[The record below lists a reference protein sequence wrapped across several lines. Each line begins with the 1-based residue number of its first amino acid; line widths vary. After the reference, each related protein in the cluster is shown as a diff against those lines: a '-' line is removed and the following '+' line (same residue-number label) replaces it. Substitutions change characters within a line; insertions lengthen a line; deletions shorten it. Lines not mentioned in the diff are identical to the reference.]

1 MGIFVRIVSKGLEHI
16 VSQLKQH
23 GPAIAEMV
31 ALGRFVRGIDVQ
43 GIDLPPLPDEE
54 IAPGSYHRRILT
66 LEPLEVVLV
75 SWPPGVASAV
85 HHHEGFAG
93 HVLVLEG
100 QLENIAYTIKDG
112 VMTDRMHMRADPGG
126 VVPEPDGIIH
136 VLRNPDRKDWART
149 LHFYFPALTDLDGMR
164 IFDLANGTIAT
175 LNSSAKAASFSEP
188 ESSFSKLEKE
198 AFRFVPFEQMPQ
210 ARSHRIRP
218 VVPKPTNER
227 IIDMVR
233 GYYEE
238 QAERY
243 DDSDARDPVRTKY
256 TKGVN
261 ALIAEAL
268 RQIEPLDAML
278 ALACGTGRRA
288 SNIRQLSGR
297 DYELWG
303 VDVSGAMADIASER
317 GIHAINARWADADV
331 PRGHFDA
338 CTILYAFGH
347 VPGVAMREA
356 WLRKV
361 HDALRPGGRLYL
373 DTFNL
378 NDGHEWGPRARQA
391 YRDLDLAEQGY
402 DLGDVFYIRSGG
414 THPAFLHY
422 FDEPGLRDLLDR
434 CGFSVE
440 RIRHVGYVHR
450 AGEVLPAGEQGM
462 LYVEAIRR

>member
-1 MGIFVRIVSKGLEHI
+1 MSKGLERI
-16 VSQLKQH
+16 VRDVKER
-23 GPAIAEMV
+23 GPAIAEMA
-31 ALGRFVRGIDVQ
+31 ALGRFVRGIDVG

-54 IAPGSYHRRILT
+54 ITPGSYHRDILT
-66 LEPLEVVLV
+66 LEPLEVVLL

-85 HHHEGFAG
+85 HHHDGFAG
-93 HVLVLEG
+93 HVLVLDG

-112 VMTDRMHMRADPGG
+112 VMTDRMHMLAGPGG

-136 VLRNPDRKDWART
+136 VLRNPDRMDWART

-164 IFDLANGTIAT
+164 IFDLSNGTIAT

-198 AFRFVPFEQMPQ
+198 AFRFVPFERMPQ

-218 VVPKPTNER
+218 VVPKPTSER

-233 GYYEE
+233 AYYEE

-243 DDSDARDPVRTKY
+243 DDADARDPIRTNY
-256 TKGVN
+256 TEGVN

-268 RQIEPLDAML
+268 AKSERMEAML

-288 SNIRQLSGR
+288 SDIRQASGR
-297 DYELWG
+297 DYALWG
-303 VDVSGAMADIASER
+303 VDLSGAMADIATER
-317 GIHAINARWADADV
+317 GIHAINARWTEAEV
-331 PRGHFDA
+331 PRDHFDA

-347 VPGVAMREA
+347 VPDAALREA

-361 HDALRPGGRLYL
+361 HDALRPGGRLFL
-373 DTFNL
+373 DAFDL
-378 NDGHEWGPRARQA
+378 NDRHEWGPRARKA
-391 YRDLDLAEQGY
+391 YHDLDLGDQGY
-402 DLGDVFYIRSGG
+402 ELGDVFYVRSGG

-422 FDEPGLRDLLDR
+422 FEEDGLRDLLER
-434 CGFSVE
+434 CGFAVE
-440 RIRHVGYVHR
+440 RIRHVGYVHC
-450 AGEVLPAGEQGM
+450 AGEVLPPDEPGM
-462 LYVEAIRR
+462 LFVEAVRH